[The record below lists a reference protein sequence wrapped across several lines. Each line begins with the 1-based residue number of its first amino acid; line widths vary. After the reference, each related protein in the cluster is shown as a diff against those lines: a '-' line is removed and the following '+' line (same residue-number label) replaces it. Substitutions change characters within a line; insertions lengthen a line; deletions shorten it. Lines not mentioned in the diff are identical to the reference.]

1 MEGLKEQVRQILF
14 NKSRIIG
21 KVESG
26 KKGPAIVFSGGI
38 HGNEPAGV
46 LALIRVFDTIKER
59 KIKINGKVLGF
70 IGNRIALHKHKR
82 FIESDLNRLWTSNN
96 IHKLHNTGFTSNE
109 ITSEKTEMIEIDEL
123 LMSFIKGT
131 EAKHRYFVDLHT
143 TSSTTIPFAAIDRM
157 KQSVEFAMQ
166 LPIPFIINLDEFL
179 EGTLMHYLDHIN
191 FGAMVFEAGKHE
203 DPISVNIH
211 EALVWLVLYISGAVA
226 KEDVPNYEGCLT
238 LLGGI
243 NEHPHQIFNIIH
255 REPANNGSFRMAQ
268 TFVNFQPIKK
278 GDLLA
283 YNGVNKIACQHDGF
297 LFMPLYQDQGA
308 DGYFIVRKAQKELS
322 IDPIHN

>member
-14 NKSRIIG
+14 TKSRIIG
-21 KVESG
+21 KVEGS
-26 KKGPAIVFSGGI
+26 KPGPAIVFCGGI

-46 LALIRVFDTIKER
+46 MALIRVFNTIKE
-59 KIKINGKVLGF
+59 KNIVVSGKVLGF
-70 IGNRIALHKHKR
+70 IGNRNALHKDKR
-82 FIESDLNRLWTSNN
+82 FIDNDLNRLWTLDN
-96 IHKLHNTGFTSNE
+96 IHKLHNGGFSNE
-109 ITSEKTEMIEIDEL
+109 EMTAEKTEMVEIDEL

-157 KQSVEFAMQ
+157 KQSIEFAMQ

-179 EGTLMHYLDHIN
+179 KGTLLHYLDHIN

-203 DPISVNIH
+203 DPVSVNIH
-211 EALVWLVLYISGAVA
+211 EALIWLVLHISGAIA
-226 KEDVPNYEGCLT
+226 KEDVPNYEGYLT

-255 REPANNGSFRMAQ
+255 REPTNNGSFKMAH

-278 GDLLA
+278 GQLLA
-283 YNGVNKIACQHDGF
+283 YKDQYEIACQHDGF
-297 LFMPLYQDQGA
+297 LFMPLYQNQGA
-308 DGYFIVRKAQKELS
+308 DGYFIVRKADETLQEL
-322 IDPIHN
+322 